1 MKIWRYMDLAKFT
14 HMLATQSLYFACT
27 TQMTDPYEGWLPRS
41 HIAAMDGINASYINQ
56 LRNTCDTILAQ
67 PNFRGDP
74 ATLDA
79 IVEDARQKL
88 DFTKVNQEV
97 NRKFGLNCWHINESE
112 SEAMW
117 RLYATTGSGIA
128 IESTKDR
135 LRGLLTADGIIV
147 DRVRYMDFEKDE
159 IEKGHRHYGLF
170 IKRNSFAHEQELRAT
185 ILLPTPGIGTSVPC
199 DMNALIVNIHI
210 APQAPLFYTDTVK
223 YIVDRAGLG
232 ITAPVIRSTLLD
244 DPSI

>member
-1 MKIWRYMDLAKFT
+1 
-14 HMLATQSLYFACT
+14 
-27 TQMTDPYEGWLPRS
+27 MTDPYEGWLPRS
-41 HIAAMDGINASYINQ
+41 HIAAMDGINASLVDQ
-56 LRNTCDTILAQ
+56 LRNTCDTILART
-67 PNFRGDP
+67 NFRSDP

-88 DFTKVNQEV
+88 DFTKTNQEV

-117 RLYATTGSGIA
+117 QIYAAMGSGIA
-128 IESTKDR
+128 IESTENR
-135 LRGLLTADGIIV
+135 LRGVLTADGIIV
-147 DRVRYMDFEKDE
+147 DRVRYMNFEKDE
-159 IEKGHRHYGLF
+159 IEKGHRHYNLF

-185 ILLPTPGIGTSVPC
+185 LLLPTPGIGTLVPC

-210 APQAPLFYTDTVK
+210 APKAPLFYTDTVK

-232 ITAPVIRSTLLD
+232 IAAAVIRSTLLKV
-244 DPSI
+244 PQYNARCEF